1 MLFAFASA
9 KVQLILYL
17 TNIILIFL
25 RRDRKKFHIHTKK
38 GSAYF
43 TEPPINSSK
52 SLNRLQHLPSQANGR
67 RHKQISRRLL
77 HHFSIPFISVSF
89 KQRAFSWLI
98 SVYVSHFVKYVYPLS
113 CTRHDL
119 LSLTFLV
126 LFNLAKQ
133 RINAEVNTFFKR
145 VAHLFCVQVCSW
157 E

>member
-38 GSAYF
+38 AQRISLSLLLIVRNLSTVCSIYLHKRMADGTNRYQEDFYIISQYLLF
-43 TEPPINSSK
+43 RYPSS
-52 SLNRLQHLPSQANGR
+52 RG
-67 RHKQISRRLL
+67 
-77 HHFSIPFISVSF
+77 
-89 KQRAFSWLI
+89 LI
-98 SVYVSHFVKYVYPLS
+98 SVYVSLFVKYVYPLS
-113 CTRHDL
+113 CTRHGL

>member
-38 GSAYF
+38 AQRISLSLLLIVRNLSTVCSIYLHKRMADGTNRYQEDFYIISQYLLF
-43 TEPPINSSK
+43 RYPSS
-52 SLNRLQHLPSQANGR
+52 RG
-67 RHKQISRRLL
+67 
-77 HHFSIPFISVSF
+77 
-89 KQRAFSWLI
+89 LI
-98 SVYVSHFVKYVYPLS
+98 SVYVSLFVKYVYPLS
-113 CTRHDL
+113 CTRHGL

-157 E
+157 K